1 MDGRGFPLPLVRFLQ
16 CVGIEPK
23 ICPPHQPQK
32 NPYVERY
39 HRNFKYECEAREQ
52 PTDLESTIAIHTP
65 YVQFYNHERPNQAVT
80 CGNQPPLMKFPH
92 ALNLTPVPETVDPDR
107 WILQQTGKVYT
118 RKLGRDGCFQLGNQ
132 TYYVQKAL
140 RGRRVA
146 IRVDGYQRELGIFL
160 DGKVIKKLPIKGLQ
174 NRRMAFDEFVEFM
187 AREAASA
194 WQRYVR
200 RTPRYARVTIP

>member
-1 MDGRGFPLPLVRFLQ
+1 
-16 CVGIEPK
+16 
-23 ICPPHQPQK
+23 
-32 NPYVERY
+32 
-39 HRNFKYECEAREQ
+39 
-52 PTDLESTIAIHTP
+52 
-65 YVQFYNHERPNQAVT
+65 
-80 CGNQPPLMKFPH
+80 MKFPH

>member
-1 MDGRGFPLPLVRFLQ
+1 
-16 CVGIEPK
+16 
-23 ICPPHQPQK
+23 
-32 NPYVERY
+32 
-39 HRNFKYECEAREQ
+39 RNFKYECEAREQ

-160 DGKVIKKLPIKGLQ
+160 DGKVIKKLPIKG
-174 NRRMAFDEFVEFM
+174 
-187 AREAASA
+187 
-194 WQRYVR
+194 
-200 RTPRYARVTIP
+200 